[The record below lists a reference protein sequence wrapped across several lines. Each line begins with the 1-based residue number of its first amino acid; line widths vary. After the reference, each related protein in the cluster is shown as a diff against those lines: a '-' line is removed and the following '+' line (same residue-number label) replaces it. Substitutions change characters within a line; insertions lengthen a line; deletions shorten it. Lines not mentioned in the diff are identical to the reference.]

1 MRHNSS
7 GIKAEWPFLIAIS
20 YPEYIN
26 RMASCLHSTDN
37 FLAME
42 AQVHLKLAKHSKKTC
57 GYLDGNPGE
66 SPNCQNVLIFDFYWR
81 LSHIHCLSLYTLQTL
96 IYVLHILNVYMETWM
111 YMNRDIAIV

>member
-57 GYLDGNPGE
+57 DYLNLGE
-66 SPNCQNVLIFDFYWR
+66 SPNRQNALIFNFYWQ
-81 LSHIHCLSLYTLQTL
+81 LSHNI
-96 IYVLHILNVYMETWM
+96 
-111 YMNRDIAIV
+111 